1 MFEVTPR
8 GSSTAQYVWLGNQF
22 NSGLLQTPPAP
33 RSHDLLYWAV
43 LQFHD
48 NGTVKQLVH
57 EEEATLEIGL

>member
-1 MFEVTPR
+1 M
-8 GSSTAQYVWLGNQF
+8 AQYVWLGNQF